1 MDLQVEMSFKI
12 HMIELHGS
20 FNFQVIQMVTNL
32 EFEKGLQNYM
42 VNLHGIILR
51 PMHK

>member
-12 HMIELHGS
+12 HVIDLHGS
-20 FNFQVIQMVTNL
+20 FNFQVIKMVMNL
-32 EFEKGLQNYM
+32 ELEKGLQIYM
-42 VNLHGIILR
+42 VNLHGIILL